1 MAKILCLER
10 YCGNDGLLEAFLAC
24 KFILPDKNP
33 RVRPIAPGEITRR
46 TLRDI
51 DTTTFRRNNLEKVGG
66 SQVCVGQC
74 VAC

>member
-24 KFILPDKNP
+24 KFILLDKNP
-33 RVRPIAPGEITRR
+33 GVRPIAPREITRR
-46 TLRDI
+46 TLRHI
-51 DTTTFRRNNLEKVGG
+51 ATTTFRRNNLEKVRD
-66 SQVCVGQC
+66 SQVCAGQC